1 MAKWKRR
8 TLHNPTG
15 QSVQDF
21 DLQRFIKL
29 CAMLASSHEGE
40 RASAALKASDML
52 NAAGLTW
59 NDMIKDRDTL
69 LERVTRPNVEDA
81 QARARRF
88 WKSKIWPGPSP
99 QSNATP

>member
-8 TLHNPTG
+8 TLHSPTG
-15 QSVQDF
+15 QGVQDF
-21 DLQRFIKL
+21 DLPRFVKL

-52 NAAGLTW
+52 NAIGLTW
-59 NDMIKDRDTL
+59 SDMIKDRDAL
-69 LERVTRPNVEDA
+69 LEHVNLPNAEDT

-88 WKSKIWPGPSP
+88 WKGKIWSGPP
-99 QSNATP
+99 QQSTPKS